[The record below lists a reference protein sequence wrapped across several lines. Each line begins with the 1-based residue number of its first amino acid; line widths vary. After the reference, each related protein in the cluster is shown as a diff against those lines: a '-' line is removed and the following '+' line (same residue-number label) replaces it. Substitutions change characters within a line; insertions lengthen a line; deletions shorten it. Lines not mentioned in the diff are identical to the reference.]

1 MAETGKNKNRKEEK
15 FKIVI
20 LNDQTYEEKF
30 AFKIKRKFVI
40 PGVILVFILMLSVS
54 LLIISYTPLKLFI
67 PGYADIENNTY
78 VIKMNKYVEDL
89 ENQIASQDKYIEAI
103 QHIMRGVEEATEL
116 ESGHGKA
123 ARKTVQTDK
132 KSKESKNN
140 ASVPAKSV
148 SIRKNI
154 GIQYLNAPLDGQII
168 HGADFKKG
176 HYGIDIAGKKN
187 SAIKAIMEGVVVFAD
202 YSIETGNTIALQH
215 PNDMVSVY
223 KHNDKLL
230 KKTGTFVSAGEAIGI
245 IGNTGTLTD
254 GPHLHF
260 ELWYKSTPLNPADYI
275 VF

>member
-1 MAETGKNKNRKEEK
+1 MAEIGKNKNKKEEK

-30 AFKIKRKFVI
+30 AFKIKRKFI
-40 PGVILVFILMLSVS
+40 MPGVVLVFMLMLGTS

-67 PGYADIENNTY
+67 RGYANIENNTY
-78 VIKMNKYVEDL
+78 VIRMNKYVEDL
-89 ENQIASQDKYIEAI
+89 EKQVASQDKYIEAI
-103 QHIMRGVEEATEL
+103 QQIMRGVEADAGEGEDA
-116 ESGHGKA
+116 GK
-123 ARKTVQTDK
+123 
-132 KSKESKNN
+132 SN
-140 ASVPAKSV
+140 AKSGKSSKKEGAGSATKSDQSNV
-148 SIRKNI
+148 TSLRKKI

-168 HGADFKKG
+168 HPVDFKKS

-187 SAIKAIMEGVVVFAD
+187 APVKAIMEGVVIFAD
-202 YSIETGNTIALQH
+202 YSIETGYTIALQH

-223 KHNDKLL
+223 KHNDRLL
-230 KKTGTFVSAGEAIGI
+230 KKLGTFVSASEAIGI

>member
-1 MAETGKNKNRKEEK
+1 MAEIGKNKNRKEEK
-15 FKIVI
+15 FKIVV

-40 PGVILVFILMLSVS
+40 PGVVLVFILMLAIS

-67 PGYADIENNTY
+67 RGYANIENNTY
-78 VIKMNKYVEDL
+78 VIRMNKYVEDL
-89 ENQIASQDKYIEAI
+89 EKQVASQDKYIEAI
-103 QHIMRGVEEATEL
+103 QHIMRGVEESPAGAT
-116 ESGHGKA
+116 GKEKSNPKGNKKEGSYKA
-123 ARKTVQTDK
+123 TSSDLSNVSSFRKK
-132 KSKESKNN
+132 
-140 ASVPAKSV
+140 
-148 SIRKNI
+148 I
-154 GIQYLNAPLDGQII
+154 GVQYLNAPLDGQII
-168 HGADFKKG
+168 HPADFKKG

-187 SAIKAIMEGVVVFAD
+187 SAVKAIMEGVVIFAD
-202 YSIETGNTIALQH
+202 YSIETGYTIALQH

-230 KKTGTFVSAGEAIGI
+230 KKIGTFVAASEAIGI
-245 IGNTGTLTD
+245 IGNTGLLTD

>member
-1 MAETGKNKNRKEEK
+1 MAETGKNKKRQEEK

-30 AFKIKRKFVI
+30 AFRIKRKFII
-40 PGVILVFILMLSVS
+40 PGAVALSLLFLGIS

-67 PGYADIENNTY
+67 RGYANIENNTY
-78 VIKMNKYVEDL
+78 VIKMNKYVQEL
-89 ENQIASQDKYIEAI
+89 EEQIANQDKYIEAI
-103 QHIMRGVEEATEL
+103 QHILKGVEEATEL
-116 ESGHGKA
+116 ESGSEKNKKQSGDQ
-123 ARKTVQTDK
+123 KTKSLTVRTNSAGSSK
-132 KSKESKNN
+132 GVSKSKK
-140 ASVPAKSV
+140 
-148 SIRKNI
+148 I

-168 HGADFKKG
+168 HPADFKKG

-187 SAIKAIMEGVVVFAD
+187 SAIKAIMEGVVIFAD
-202 YSIETGNTIALQH
+202 YSIETGYTIALQH

-230 KKTGTFVSAGEAIGI
+230 KKTGTFIAAGEAIGI